1 MPLFDTIITV
11 TLNPAIDRIME
22 IAGFHVGGH
31 QRGQTIARV
40 PAGKG
45 VNVARALSELGV
57 ASIATGFVGR
67 LQLEEYEASFRDSL
81 VQPQFLA
88 VDGRTRENVTVI
100 DPTTATETHLRDAGL
115 SSTPADLGRIRNKIN
130 LLAKPDRLFVFSGS
144 LPTGMDASHVV
155 ELTDIVL
162 SKGAKVAVDGPGDL
176 LAALRD
182 RALWLIKPNRE
193 ELASMDGGPIERRN
207 ERERIGEDDIRRI
220 AWPLTVNFG
229 AVIVSCAAAG
239 GYLFSRQ
246 SSLRGRVEFDPARV
260 RSSVGCGDCLLAAF
274 IASQNRGDEIESGY
288 RYALSVATAAAYEI
302 VPGRFDPAVID
313 DLQSKVVVDRVEGAP
328 PAA

>member
-22 IAGFHVGGH
+22 IAGFQVGGH
-31 QRGQTIARV
+31 QRGETVARV

-67 LQLEEYEASFRDSL
+67 GQLEEYETSFRDSL

-100 DPTTATETHLRDAGL
+100 DPTSATETHLRDKGL
-115 SSTPADLGRIRNKIN
+115 SPTPSDIGRLRNKIN

-144 LPTGMDASHVV
+144 LPTGMETSHVV

-182 RALWLIKPNRE
+182 RALWLIKPNRD
-193 ELASMDGGPIERRN
+193 ELAVLDRASTGQIHGQGSH
-207 ERERIGEDDIRRI
+207 GEDEIRRI
-220 AWPLTVNFG
+220 ASALTDRIGV
-229 AVIVSCAAAG
+229 VIVSCGAAG
-239 GYLFSRQ
+239 GYLFSSQ
-246 SSLRGRVEFDPARV
+246 TSLRGRVDFDPARV

-274 IASQNRGDEIESGY
+274 IAAQNRGDGIESAY
-288 RYALSVATAAAYEI
+288 RYALSVATAASFEV
-302 VPGRFDPAVID
+302 VPGRFA
-313 DLQSKVVVDRVEGAP
+313 RAGVETLLNLTTIQP
-328 PAA
+328 VL

>member
-22 IAGFHVGGH
+22 IAGFQVGGH
-31 QRGQTIARV
+31 QRGETVARV

-67 LQLEEYEASFRDSL
+67 GQLEEYETSFRDSL

-88 VDGRTRENVTVI
+88 LDGRTRENVTVI
-100 DPTTATETHLRDAGL
+100 DPTSATETHLRDRGL
-115 SSTPADLGRIRNKIN
+115 SPTPSDIGRLRNKIN

-144 LPTGMDASHVV
+144 LPTGMETSRLV

-182 RALWLIKPNRE
+182 RALWLMKPNRD
-193 ELASMDGGPIERRN
+193 ELAALDRASAGQSRAQGSL
-207 ERERIGEDDIRRI
+207 GEDDIRRI
-220 AWPLTVNFG
+220 ASPLTGNVG
-229 AVIVSCAAAG
+229 VVIVSCGAAD
-239 GYLFSRQ
+239 GYLFSSQ
-246 SSLRGRVEFDPARV
+246 TSLHGRVDFDPARV

-274 IASQNRGDEIESGY
+274 IAAQNRGDGIESAY
-288 RYALSVATAAAYEI
+288 RYALSVATAASFEV
-302 VPGRFDPAVID
+302 VPGRFA
-313 DLQSKVVVDRVEGAP
+313 RVGVETLLNLTTIQP
-328 PAA
+328 IL

>member
-22 IAGFHVGGH
+22 IAGFQVGGH
-31 QRGQTIARV
+31 QRGETVARV

-45 VNVARALSELGV
+45 VNVSRALSELGV

-67 LQLEEYEASFRDSL
+67 LQLEEYETSFRDSL

-100 DPTTATETHLRDAGL
+100 DPTSATETHLRDKGL
-115 SSTPADLGRIRNKIN
+115 SPTPSDIGRLRNKIN

-144 LPTGMDASHVV
+144 LPTGMETSRVV

-182 RALWLIKPNRE
+182 RALWLIKPNRD
-193 ELASMDGGPIERRN
+193 ELAALDRTSAGQSHAQESL
-207 ERERIGEDDIRRI
+207 GEDDIRRI
-220 AWPLTVNFG
+220 ASALTDKVG
-229 AVIVSCAAAG
+229 VVIVSCGAVG
-239 GYLFSRQ
+239 GYLFSSQ
-246 SSLRGRVEFDPARV
+246 TSLRGRVDFDPARV

-274 IASQNRGDEIESGY
+274 IAAQDRGDGIESAY
-288 RYALSVATAAAYEI
+288 RYALSVATAAAYEV
-302 VPGRFDPAVID
+302 VPGRIDPAVID
-313 DLQSKVVVDRVEGAP
+313 DLKSKVVVDRVEGTSP
-328 PAA
+328 PA

>member
-22 IAGFHVGGH
+22 IAGFRVGGH
-31 QRGQTIARV
+31 QRGETVARV

-67 LQLEEYEASFRDSL
+67 LQLEEYETSFGDSL

-88 VDGRTRENVTVI
+88 LDGRTRENVTVI
-100 DPTTATETHLRDAGL
+100 DPTSATETHLRDRGL
-115 SSTPADLGRIRNKIN
+115 SPTPADVGRLRNKIN

-144 LPTGMDASHVV
+144 LPTGMDTSHVV
-155 ELTDIVL
+155 ELIDIVL
-162 SKGAKVAVDGPGDL
+162 SSGAQVAVDGPGDL

-182 RALWLIKPNRE
+182 RDLWLIKPNRD
-193 ELASMDGGPIERRN
+193 ELAAVDRASTGQSHAQGSLGD
-207 ERERIGEDDIRRI
+207 DDIRRI
-220 AWPLTVNFG
+220 ASALTDRIGV
-229 AVIVSCAAAG
+229 VIVSSGATG
-239 GYLFSRQ
+239 GYLFSGQ
-246 SSLRGRVEFDPARV
+246 TSLRGHVDFDPARV

-274 IASQNRGDEIESGY
+274 IAAQNRGDAVESAY
-288 RYALSVATAAAYEI
+288 RYALSVATAAAYEV

-313 DLQSKVVVDRVEGAP
+313 ELQSKVVVDRVEGAP
-328 PAA
+328 PPA

>member
-22 IAGFHVGGH
+22 IAGFQVGGH
-31 QRGQTIARV
+31 QRGETVARV

-45 VNVARALSELGV
+45 VNLARALSELGV

-67 LQLEEYEASFRDSL
+67 LQLEEYETSFRDSL

-100 DPTTATETHLRDAGL
+100 DPTSATETHLRDKGL
-115 SSTPADLGRIRNKIN
+115 SPTPADFGRLRNKIN

-144 LPTGMDASHVV
+144 LPTGMQTSHVV
-155 ELTDIVL
+155 ELADIVL
-162 SKGAKVAVDGPGDL
+162 SKGANVAVDGPGDL

-182 RALWLIKPNRE
+182 RNLWLIKPNRE
-193 ELASMDGGPIERRN
+193 ELTAMNGGSIERRN
-207 ERERIGEDDIRRI
+207 ERDPIGEDEIRRI
-220 AWPLTVNFG
+220 ACPLTANVDV
-229 AVIVSCAAAG
+229 VIVSCAAAG
-239 GYLFSRQ
+239 GYLFSKL

-274 IASQNRGDEIESGY
+274 IAAQNRGDAVESAY
-288 RYALSVATAAAYEI
+288 RYALSVATAASYEV

-313 DLQSKVVVDRVEGAP
+313 DLQTKVVVVRLEGTPP
-328 PAA
+328 PA